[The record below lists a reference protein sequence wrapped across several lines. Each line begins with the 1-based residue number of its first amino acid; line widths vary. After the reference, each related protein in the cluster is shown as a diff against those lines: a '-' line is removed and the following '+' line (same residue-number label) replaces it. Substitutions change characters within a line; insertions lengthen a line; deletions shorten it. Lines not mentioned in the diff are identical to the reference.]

1 MKKLIALLLAALM
14 VFALCACGAEKA
26 EEPAAEQTTAEAPA
40 AEAPAAEAPAAEAA
54 PTVDSLSI
62 IFNCLFNE
70 TETGGQI
77 ATHFKE
83 EVEELS
89 GGAITVDVK
98 YGGTFLGHGDQLS
111 GMASGSA
118 NMCLISQSDNPDELP
133 LLNTIPQYFGDSI
146 ANALNCFNDII
157 FENETTAALI
167 QAEAEANGIKYLAT
181 SAGGANA
188 FISEFEFSTLSDL
201 MSRTES
207 FGNHN
212 VAMYQELGSR
222 LGLNGLNVIDV
233 FPWDLTTDFQTGII
247 DATQMDASALVSMQL
262 YTDAPYWMYDN
273 TYAAGN
279 FITVNLDWWNGLT
292 AEQQAVIEQAAA
304 ATSQFSLGL
313 LQTSLDT
320 DRAALASNGATVI
333 DIDEEGFAIWYDVI
347 AQIAFRDGMARG
359 EIAGISD
366 NVQAVI
372 DRVCELTGLTYA
384 G

>member
-14 VFALCACGAEKA
+14 VFALCACGSTEQAS
-26 EEPAAEQTTAEAPA
+26 EPVAEQTTTEAPT
-40 AEAPAAEAPAAEAA
+40 AEAA
-54 PTVDSLSI
+54 PEAADTGVGSLSI

-83 EVEELS
+83 EIEELS

-111 GMASGSA
+111 GMGSGSA

-146 ANALNCFNDII
+146 ANALDCFNDII
-157 FENETTAALI
+157 FENETTASLI
-167 QAEAEANGIKYLAT
+167 QAEAEANGIKFLAT

-188 FISEFEFSTLSDL
+188 FLANYEFTTLADL
-201 MSRTES
+201 IGTTES

-212 VAMYQELGSR
+212 VAMYQELGER
-222 LGLNGLNVIDV
+222 MGYAGINVIDV

-292 AEQQAVIEQAAA
+292 AEQQDLIQQAAD

-313 LQTSLDT
+313 LQTATDT
-320 DRAALASNGATVI
+320 DKATLADNGATVI
-333 DIDEEGFAIWYDVI
+333 DIDAEGFATWYDVI
-347 AQIAFRDGMARG
+347 CQIAFRDGVARG
-359 EIAGISD
+359 EIAGIGD
-366 NVQAVI
+366 NVMAVI
-372 DRVCELTGLTYA
+372 DRVCELTGVTYA